1 MCVGNKL
8 GQKEFRRKG
17 GIEILKKNLVY
28 QNVID
33 QIGNQKIFIMVVL
46 DCLWN
51 SIIGN
56 KRNEEQ
62 FIDMDGIFTIFEL
75 LEQSDNIHIKLILSC
90 LASLVD
96 NKRSY
101 SYFLQ
106 WKSNNNSN
114 IDAYKLLINIY
125 RSEDAK
131 YLVSYDK
138 GILQETE
145 RPINPNTS
153 YLLRKKMYE
162 DELNSN
168 KLKSKMQAEQ
178 NYLAKTQLNNSFD
191 KLTKT
196 ENMTGTEYIT
206 KSLMNTNKSN
216 DGNNFFSTASV
227 IDAQDELKFEEQNIH
242 RSENFVETYLNQ
254 KIIDITKEFDLR
266 GTIFSIFY
274 RIGFNNISL
283 SSSEDKQTFIMIK
296 NYPVF
301 KNLENWQDVIEELK
315 DNKID
320 PISDDWN
327 YIMTQLEESKEKLK
341 FAVRQQE
348 TIFDL
353 IKKEQQDDLKDYFKK
368 IEDFSKLQMENKKL
382 KDKEQS

>member
-8 GQKEFRRKG
+8 AQKEFRRKG

-51 SIIGN
+51 AIIGN

-62 FIDMDGIFTIFEL
+62 FIDMDGMFTIFEL

-106 WKSNNNSN
+106 WKSNSNSN
-114 IDAYKLLINIY
+114 NDANRLLINIF
-125 RSEDAK
+125 RSEDTK
-131 YLVSYDK
+131 YLVRYEN

-145 RPINPNTS
+145 RPINPKTS
-153 YLLRKKMYE
+153 YKIRKQIAKEEYE
-162 DELNSN
+162 K
-168 KLKSKMQAEQ
+168 KLAKPMKSAEQ
-178 NYLAKTQLNNSFD
+178 RYLAKTRISSNDKERDFLNISNNTSTNNFGSN
-191 KLTKT
+191 K
-196 ENMTGTEYIT
+196 NFFN
-206 KSLMNTNKSN
+206 NTNNTNDESN
-216 DGNNFFSTASV
+216 KNEDLS
-227 IDAQDELKFEEQNIH
+227 IY
-242 RSENFVETYLNQ
+242 RSENFIESYLNQ

-266 GTIFSIFY
+266 STIFSIFY

-283 SSSEDKQTFIMIK
+283 NSPEDKQTFIMIK
-296 NYPVF
+296 NYPIF
-301 KNLENWQDVIEELK
+301 KNLENWLDVIEEL
-315 DNKID
+315 
-320 PISDDWN
+320 
-327 YIMTQLEESKEKLK
+327 
-341 FAVRQQE
+341 
-348 TIFDL
+348 
-353 IKKEQQDDLKDYFKK
+353 
-368 IEDFSKLQMENKKL
+368 EDQVSNTL
-382 KDKEQS
+382 